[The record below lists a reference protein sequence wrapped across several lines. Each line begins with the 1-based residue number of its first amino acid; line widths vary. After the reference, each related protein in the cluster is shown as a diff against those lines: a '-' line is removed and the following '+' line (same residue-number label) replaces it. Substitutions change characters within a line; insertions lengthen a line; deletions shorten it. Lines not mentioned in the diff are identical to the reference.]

1 LIDEPSRANG
11 ISRRR
16 WLLATLVA
24 PVARVSAAEPL
35 AITFDGDTLHVGT
48 SVLHFLSGKPLERLK
63 DGATVVFLSQ
73 LTIFS
78 DRWTTPFRRAPVERF
93 VVSYDIWAE
102 DKFSVTMPA
111 SNHSASNL
119 HATAL
124 EAWCLGNLGIS
135 AAGLAPDRQFWLRLE
150 MRTADQGDLA
160 SVTAEP
166 GISLRNFILLLG
178 RKPGTGDPQ
187 WTREA
192 GPLRLADLT
201 RTGGRGTRNG

>member
-1 LIDEPSRANG
+1 MRARG
-11 ISRRR
+11 
-16 WLLATLVA
+16 
-24 PVARVSAAEPL
+24 AEPL
-35 AITFDGDTLHVGT
+35 AVTFDGDNLHVGT

-78 DRWTTPFRRAPVERF
+78 DHWTTPFRRAPVERF

-102 DKFSVTMPA
+102 DKFSVTVPA

-119 HATAL
+119 AAPAL
-124 EAWCLGNLGIS
+124 EAWCLGSLGIS
-135 AAGLAPDRQFWLRLE
+135 AAGIAPDRQFWLRLE
-150 MRTADQGDLA
+150 MRTADQADLA

-166 GISLRNFILLLG
+166 GVSLRNLILLLG
-178 RKPGTGDPQ
+178 RKPGAGDPQ

-192 GPLRLADLT
+192 GPLRLTDLT